1 MYGLYSVSWRS
12 NRNNSLYDYSR
23 SRVRIRHSYVFYNC
37 VQYRITI
44 QNGDCDGDGQFD
56 GDSDKDGNQYRIG
69 ISVADSHV
77 FANGKCDANG
87 DSNGDSIGDPIGDP
101 ISNKD
106 SDAKWHKNRK
116 RHGDSD
122 FHPDAHSVQ
131 YGESIGN
138 YHRIRIQY
146 REFIRNNYGIRV
158 EYGDEYG
165 DEYCYGHSI
174 KHAN

>member
-12 NRNNSLYDYSR
+12 NRNISLYDYSR

-56 GDSDKDGNQYRIG
+56 GDSDKDGNQYCVG

-87 DSNGDSIGDPIGDP
+87 YPNGNPNSNAYTNGDKKWDKHGEQDGDP
-101 ISNKD
+101 
-106 SDAKWHKNRK
+106 
-116 RHGDSD
+116 D
-122 FHPDAHSVQ
+122 FDQ
-131 YGESIGN
+131 YSI
-138 YHRIRIQY
+138 
-146 REFIRNNYGIRV
+146 
-158 EYGDEYG
+158 
-165 DEYCYGHSI
+165 
-174 KHAN
+174 